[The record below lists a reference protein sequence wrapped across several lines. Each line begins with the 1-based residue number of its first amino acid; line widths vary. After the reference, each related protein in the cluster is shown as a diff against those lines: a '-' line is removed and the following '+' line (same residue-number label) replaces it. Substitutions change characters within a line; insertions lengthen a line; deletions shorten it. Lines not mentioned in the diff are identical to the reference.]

1 MKTTEDR
8 KADLS
13 DVIFEASEN
22 MESDQL
28 RVVMLKAIEHL
39 AQLFPSA
46 EADIQ
51 AAQLAAG
58 EAAMESES
66 GTESPVSISFTIK
79 LDAAKKVQTGKIAVS
94 IRKAHETSAPMRD
107 PNQPELL

>member
-1 MKTTEDR
+1 MKTTDPE
-8 KADLS
+8 LS
-13 DVIFEASEN
+13 NVIDAIEASMEN

-28 RVVMLKAIEHL
+28 RAVMLKAIEHL

-46 EADIQ
+46 EADIH

-66 GTESPVSISFTIK
+66 GTESPVTISFQIK